1 MTAVQK
7 GKKTETRHKRAEVK
21 RKNFSTKKIIKLA
34 STTVYYLSFCLF
46 VCLSVCLLSVSVS
59 VPYEKDAWKYRRV
72 ARLGIAR
79 VRQRGLAIR
88 GQRTF
93 QPYCPTAD
101 AHGIGNQR
109 SMDQKQKMACFG
121 VKHC

>member
-1 MTAVQK
+1 M
-7 GKKTETRHKRAEVK
+7 RRSRRRISRR
-21 RKNFSTKKIIKLA
+21 RKSLNLHLLLFII
-34 STTVYYLSFCLF
+34 
-46 VCLSVCLLSVSVS
+46 CLSVCLLSVSVS